1 MTASDSVSAIAA
13 ATGGVPAAVAGNA
26 SAAVSIEELV
36 VAKQASNDMGGTDR
50 ALAALAA
57 LKRLVD

>member
-1 MTASDSVSAIAA
+1 MTASDTVSAVATV
-13 ATGGVPAAVAGNA
+13 TGGVPAVVAGNA
-26 SAAVSIEELV
+26 SAAVSVEELI

-50 ALAALAA
+50 VLAALAA